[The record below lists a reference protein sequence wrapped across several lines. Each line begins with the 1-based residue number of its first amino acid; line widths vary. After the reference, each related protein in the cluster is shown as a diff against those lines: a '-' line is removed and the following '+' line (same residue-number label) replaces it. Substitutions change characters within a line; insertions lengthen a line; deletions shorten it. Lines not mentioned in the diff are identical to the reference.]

1 MAEPT
6 NIGLYSKILKR
17 DKHFAGLERHK
28 KVLKYWLQD
37 TDYIL
42 RIDLIPQGEY
52 RFQGF
57 GGLTR
62 IVFNRLNEKSGYQH
76 KNNRQLI

>member
-1 MAEPT
+1 M
-6 NIGLYSKILKR
+6 
-17 DKHFAGLERHK
+17 
-28 KVLKYWLQD
+28 LQELD
-37 TDYIL
+37 SDYIL

-62 IVFNRLNEKSGYQH
+62 IVLNGCVSLDFLMPTFKMIFLPVW
-76 KNNRQLI
+76 LINTL